1 METLP
6 LAEVRS
12 RLFALVDE
20 VARTSE
26 RVVITRKGAT
36 VAVLMSADE
45 LASIEERL
53 ARLESLDAGA

>member
-1 METLP
+1 MQTLP

-20 VARTSE
+20 VARDSE
-26 RVVITRKGAT
+26 RILITRKGAK

-45 LASIEERL
+45 LAALEERL
-53 ARLESLDAGA
+53 ARLEGSSAGE